1 MKAIKIIGLAVL
13 AMFSML
19 TSCNQNQ
26 NIKNHNKMKTE
37 QIHKGTKKPEK
48 PQMSEEQL
56 QKNVSQTLT
65 EEVKEEQKESSDNI
79 KAALEV
85 LAETRKAV
93 EYIQKDDIK
102 KAEEELAKIVGQLE
116 ILVAKDPKL
125 ALIPVDV
132 QYETRDLVA
141 DIDAVYTI
149 TEAAQKAMDDGYYQV
164 ARRMLNDLA
173 SEIVIKTYNLP
184 LATYPD
190 AMKLAV
196 SLLDKGKKDEAL
208 AVLVQ
213 ALNTL
218 VIVEKA
224 IPLPVLRAE
233 EYIKAA
239 ALVMEGEEKDKIE
252 IAVNLLDNADYQLK
266 LAEALGYGKRDKEY
280 KELSDAIEALKKA
293 IQEKQETKGMF
304 DDLKKKIENFKVRLF
319 FNKKQND

>member
-1 MKAIKIIGLAVL
+1 MRNIVWIAIVVLIG
-13 AMFSML
+13 MS
-19 TSCNQNQ
+19 SCNE
-26 NIKNHNKMKTE
+26 KNKLLKDKNKMKAE
-37 QIHKGTKKPEK
+37 QIHKNVQKPGK
-48 PQMSEEQL
+48 PQMTEEQL
-56 QKNVSQTLT
+56 NKNVSETLQ
-65 EEVKEEQKESSDNI
+65 EEVKSAQSESSDNI
-79 KAALEV
+79 KAALEI
-85 LAETRKAV
+85 LAETQKAV
-93 EYIQKDDIK
+93 EYIQKNEVQ
-102 KAEEELAKIVGQLE
+102 KAEEEIAKIIGQLE
-116 ILVAKDPKL
+116 VLVAKDPKL

-141 DIDAVYTI
+141 DIQAVYTI
-149 TEAAQKAMDDGYYQV
+149 TEAAQKAMDEGYYQA
-164 ARRMLNDLA
+164 ARKMLNDLA

-196 SLLDKGKKDEAL
+196 NLLNQGKKDEAL

-218 VIVEKA
+218 VIVEQA

-239 ALVMEGEEKDKIE
+239 ALIMEGEDENKIE

-280 KELSDAIEALKKA
+280 KALAEAIKELKNA
-293 IQEKQETKGMF
+293 IQEKQETKDLF
-304 DDLKKKIENFKVRLF
+304 DKLKKQIEDFKQRLF
-319 FNKKQND
+319 FTKKEK